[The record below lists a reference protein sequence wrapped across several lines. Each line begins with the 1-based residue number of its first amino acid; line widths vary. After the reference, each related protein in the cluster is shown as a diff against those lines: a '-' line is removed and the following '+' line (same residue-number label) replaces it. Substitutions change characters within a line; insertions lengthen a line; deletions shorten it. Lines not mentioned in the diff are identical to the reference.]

1 MPRSAVPLCC
11 ALLAAAWL
19 GLPQAAQAQGPRTSL
34 PRTVV
39 SPQLAV
45 RPAFAHA
52 TSLPDSV
59 LANRG
64 TYWKE
69 GLVVGAALGALLGQR
84 LLGPFCATSE
94 PAGNACVLPDMAGYA
109 VVAGTGGLV
118 GALLGRAVRKA
129 PRDGTP
135 AR

>member
-11 ALLAAAWL
+11 ALLAAPWL
-19 GLPQAAQAQGPRTSL
+19 GLPHAAQAQGPRTSL
-34 PRTVV
+34 PRTVA
-39 SPQLAV
+39 SPLLAV
-45 RPAFAHA
+45 RPAYARA

-59 LANRG
+59 LASRG
-64 TYWKE
+64 SYWKE

-129 PRDGTP
+129 PREGTP